1 MRFSK
6 HDAEKVLQDYAVLLE
21 KSNRDYNYYFN
32 KVNELDLATQDLLH
46 QIELGEK
53 TSTTKWAKQLMLIR
67 QQRRYAKDMA
77 MMLEPINAYYL
88 ENKKEVNRIQNL
100 IGTIRKNEKYF
111 NNRTYNPRVIKTL
124 TI

>member
-100 IGTIRKNEKYF
+100 IGAIRKNEKYF

>member
-6 HDAEKVLQDYAVLLE
+6 HEAEKVLQDYAVLLE

-67 QQRRYAKDMA
+67 QQRRYVKDMA

-100 IGTIRKNEKYF
+100 IGTIRKNEKYL